1 MAQWK
6 KDHRPCGKIG
16 IPGGMH
22 ETLEVTLKHAQW
34 VWKILSLERFE
45 EIEGH
50 RHGDEAGYKL
60 DRKTWEWWSA

>member
-1 MAQWK
+1 MWHNGGEIT
-6 KDHRPCGKIG
+6 DHVGKLG
-16 IPGGMH
+16 F
-22 ETLEVTLKHAQW
+22 E
-34 VWKILSLERFE
+34 LSLEHFE